1 MLTVSEEAT
10 PVRRMRERIDD
21 LGQRFTNL
29 SARIAATEQS
39 LASANFC
46 VAGAD
51 QRLNHARFLLSEFL
65 EAAWQEGRADCFP
78 RTSDHRPPAMRTG
91 APTPETKLLR
101 AVLEEA
107 IDSLRKN
114 RARNNRR
121 KRRLYGEDAQW
132 IRDRDDQ
139 SPFSFQYICT
149 ILGLDPDSVSASLLA
164 RYGPVQ

>member
-1 MLTVSEEAT
+1 
-10 PVRRMRERIDD
+10 
-21 LGQRFTNL
+21 
-29 SARIAATEQS
+29 
-39 LASANFC
+39 
-46 VAGAD
+46 
-51 QRLNHARFLLSEFL
+51 
-65 EAAWQEGRADCFP
+65 
-78 RTSDHRPPAMRTG
+78 MRTG